1 VSACVSNTCI
11 IPSGYLTIA
20 KSLQKDF
27 NYLDKMV
34 WKEELPDINI
44 RVNVDEMNEGG
55 RESDILDGYQ
65 IINIPQEKDW
75 A

>member
-1 VSACVSNTCI
+1 
-11 IPSGYLTIA
+11 
-20 KSLQKDF
+20 
-27 NYLDKMV
+27 MV

-65 IINIPQEKDW
+65 IINFPQEKDW